1 MCSPDASTM
10 RRFRYVSARRPG
22 VSGVSGLI
30 GAIHRD
36 CRAGSFWLRG
46 EPAGAGWPL
55 SGQPVDRED
64 HEGYQGADREAGAE
78 VRQGVAPELV
88 FAFVVAPD
96 SCLLLAGGHGG
107 WSWAVQAPLAWG
119 WLAGRWPGPRRRASS
134 ASIGVK
140 AGQPIWSSRPRIRL
154 DTTVASQPGWPHQAA
169 TSSVIP

>member
-36 CRAGSFWLRG
+36 CGAGSFWLRG

-88 FAFVVAPD
+88 FAIVVAPD
-96 SCLLLAGGHGG
+96 GCLLLAGGHGCCLFWVELCLSG
-107 WSWAVQAPLAWG
+107 NVDLGVVGGQMTRNAA
-119 WLAGRWPGPRRRASS
+119 AG
-134 ASIGVK
+134 I
-140 AGQPIWSSRPRIRL
+140 
-154 DTTVASQPGWPHQAA
+154 
-169 TSSVIP
+169 